1 MKKWLSVLLLSTLV
15 LVLAACGAKDDSN
28 EEANTGSNTESD
40 NSTTETAEPTK
51 LVIGAS
57 YGLHDIILEQA
68 KPILAE
74 QGVEIEV
81 RPYQEY
87 VMPNQDLD
95 SGELDANYFQTIPY
109 FENEMKEKGYD
120 FANAGGIHIE
130 PIGVYSQKYKS
141 LDELPDGATVIISN
155 SVTEQGRILT
165 LFESLGLITLKE
177 GVVKSEARLEDI
189 VDNPKNLNID
199 ANSAPEMLVTY
210 YNNGEG
216 DVVVINSNFAI
227 DAGISPINDS
237 IAIESSDSP
246 YVNIIATR
254 SGDEN
259 NEAIQKLV
267 EVLLSKE
274 IQDFI
279 LKEWDGAVVPVKK

>member
-1 MKKWLSVLLLSTLV
+1 MKKWLSILLFSALA
-15 LVLAACGAKDDSN
+15 LVLAACGAKEDK
-28 EEANTGSNTESD
+28 EQETTGSNTEGD
-40 NSTTETAEPTK
+40 NGTTETAEPTK
-51 LVIGAS
+51 LVVGAS
-57 YGLHDIILEQA
+57 YGLHDIILEKA

-74 QGVEIEV
+74 QGIEIEV
-81 RPYQEY
+81 RPYQDY
-87 VMPNQDLD
+87 ILPNQDLD

-141 LDELPDGATVIISN
+141 LDELPDGATIIISN

-189 VDNPKNLNID
+189 VENPKNLVFD
-199 ANSAPEMLVTY
+199 ADSAPEMLVTY
-210 YNNGEG
+210 FENGEG

-254 SGDEN
+254 TGDEN
-259 NEAIQKLV
+259 SDAIKKLV
-267 EVLLSKE
+267 EVLTSKE

-279 LKEWDGAVVPVKK
+279 LEEWEGAVVPVEK